1 MNKGHDMNTPSSPQ
15 QPAWWTFGH
24 VWLVISGP
32 LLVVVA
38 SFISAFV
45 AFQGND
51 TALQDDPAAMRAA
64 HNLQLNKDRDMAP
77 AMQARN
83 HAATSARPTDA
94 SKP

>member
-1 MNKGHDMNTPSSPQ
+1 MNKGHDMNTPSSPH

-64 HNLQLNKDRDMAP
+64 HNLQLNKDRGMAP